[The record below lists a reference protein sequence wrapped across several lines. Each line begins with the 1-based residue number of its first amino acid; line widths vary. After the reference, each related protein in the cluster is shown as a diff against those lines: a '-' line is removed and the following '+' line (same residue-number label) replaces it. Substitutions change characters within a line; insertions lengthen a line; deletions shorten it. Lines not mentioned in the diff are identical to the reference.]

1 MVQRM
6 SFLALIR
13 AIKWLKTVQLA
24 CRIGVSI
31 VHEECRCS
39 ARRCRKR
46 AKRVWKGCGKGPKA
60 VQYSCKVPPEMHKN
74 CAIPVQKYPKSIVQ
88 GCIYRLK
95 IVQKRKE

>member
-39 ARRCRKR
+39 AKRCRKR
-46 AKRVWKGCGKGPKA
+46 AKRVRKRPK
-60 VQYSCKVPPEMHKN
+60 S
-74 CAIPVQKYPKSIVQ
+74 CAILVQSTP
-88 GCIYRLK
+88 
-95 IVQKRKE
+95 

>member
-6 SFLALIR
+6 SFIALIR

-24 CRIGVSI
+24 CRISVSI
-31 VHEECRCS
+31 VHEERRCS

-46 AKRVWKGCGKGPKA
+46 AKNVRKGPKA
-60 VQYSCKVPPEMHKN
+60 VQYSCKVTPEMHKN

-88 GCIYRLK
+88 RCIYRLK
-95 IVQKRKE
+95 IVQERKE